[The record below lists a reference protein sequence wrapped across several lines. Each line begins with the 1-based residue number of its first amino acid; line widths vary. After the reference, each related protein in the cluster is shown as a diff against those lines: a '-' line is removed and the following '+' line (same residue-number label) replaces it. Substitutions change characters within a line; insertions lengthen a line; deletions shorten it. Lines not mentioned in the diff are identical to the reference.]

1 MKKKIILI
9 TIAILLSLIALDYFF
24 DRFTL
29 QSPILIK
36 FQSPITP
43 RIQSPK
49 STMPKN
55 AQNLTKKAGVSVV
68 SAGDKQNLQM
78 AKNKQ
83 KMAQNQ
89 KSEKEI
95 ILSRKN
101 GEVLWKIYG
110 LESSWGRNDYCRQS
124 GKGYGGFGVMNNKEV
139 VCYESF
145 EKAVERAEYWFE
157 NALKTAKGDLATALC
172 YWNLGELQVNC
183 KYYQA
188 FLTL

>member
-1 MKKKIILI
+1 MAKKILLI
-9 TIAILLSLIALDYFF
+9 IIAVIFSIYFLDFFF
-24 DRFTL
+24 DRYDIR
-29 QSPILIK
+29 SPVIIK
-36 FQSPITP
+36 FQSPIAP
-43 RIQSPK
+43 RSSETK
-49 STMPKN
+49 STIRKN
-55 AQNLTKKAGVSVV
+55 AHNLTKKAGISVV
-68 SAGDKQNLQM
+68 SSMTKDKIKI

-83 KMAQNQ
+83 EMAQNQ

-95 ILSRKN
+95 ILSHKN

-157 NALKTAKGDLATALC
+157 QAMIKAKGDLATALC

-183 KYYQA
+183 KYHQA

>member
-1 MKKKIILI
+1 MIKKIILI
-9 TIAILLSLIALDYFF
+9 IIAILGLIIGLDYFF

-36 FQSPITP
+36 FQSPIAP
-43 RIQSPK
+43 RSSETK
-49 STMPKN
+49 STIRKN
-55 AQNLTKKAGVSVV
+55 AHNLTKKAGISVV
-68 SAGDKQNLQM
+68 SSMTKDKIKI

-83 KMAQNQ
+83 ETAQNQ

-157 NALKTAKGDLATALC
+157 NALKIAKGDLATALC